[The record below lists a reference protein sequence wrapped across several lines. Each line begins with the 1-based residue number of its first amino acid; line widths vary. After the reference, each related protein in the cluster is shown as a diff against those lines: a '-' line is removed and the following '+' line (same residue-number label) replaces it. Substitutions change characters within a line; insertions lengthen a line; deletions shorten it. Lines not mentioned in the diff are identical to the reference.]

1 MIWYHLVW
9 GYIPTYSFVYQNSI
23 NVYGVCGIGYRIC
36 EMVSVPK
43 FTKNST
49 FEECIGVMSP
59 VQRDMFILIDE
70 YWKKF
75 QYSPTLRELAYLRGK
90 MGIGNTKRIVD
101 QLVRIGAVKKVGK
114 RGRTIRPIYI
124 NFRNL
129 D

>member
-1 MIWYHLVW
+1 
-9 GYIPTYSFVYQNSI
+9 
-23 NVYGVCGIGYRIC
+23 
-36 EMVSVPK
+36 MVSVPK

-90 MGIGNTKRIVD
+90 MGIGNYFNRWRICRFSCKNTK
-101 QLVRIGAVKKVGK
+101 K
-114 RGRTIRPIYI
+114 RKR
-124 NFRNL
+124 
-129 D
+129 DC